1 MDDTGQWSNGDK
13 LGGGMLIVGTLAIV
27 TGLFAMCG
35 EGVKERD
42 TRLEAE
48 ADAARFEEVTGKAF
62 AIRTE
67 AEASLDLSFAREYDV
82 LDIEEFPSPSTEGR
96 YRLIIYSGDA
106 KTLDQRAQTAIK
118 AAIDF
123 QGERKAFEVQVW
135 LEALP
140 RVSERVAIADYF
152 PYGISAWGNKSEYI
166 WLVSASEND
175 ALLPYLPEY
184 WRVDNEP
191 LGE

>member
-1 MDDTGQWSNGDK
+1 MDDTGQWSKDEK
-13 LGGGMLIVGTLAIV
+13 LGGGILIVGTLAIV
-27 TGLFAMCG
+27 MGLFAMCG
-35 EGVKERD
+35 ESAKRD
-42 TRLEAE
+42 ARPEAE
-48 ADAARFEEVTGKAF
+48 EARFEEVTGKAF

-67 AEASLDLSFAREYDV
+67 AEASLDLSLAREYDV

-96 YRLIIYSGDA
+96 YRLIIYSEDA

-123 QGERKAFEVQVW
+123 QRKRKAYEVQVW
-135 LEALP
+135 LEVLP
-140 RVSERVAIADYF
+140 NLSERVAIADYY

-166 WLVSASEND
+166 WLVNASEDD

-191 LGE
+191 SGE